1 MIKVKTFGQVLKIFE
16 TQKELH
22 QLDEEVNKFL
32 HENNIAK
39 VVSVSDAVL
48 TTTEGAT
55 QGVIR
60 VVTYEQ

>member
-1 MIKVKTFGQVLKIFE
+1 MVKVKTFGQALKIFE

-22 QLDEEVNKFL
+22 ALDEEVNKFIQD
-32 HENNIAK
+32 NKVAR

-48 TTTEGAT
+48 TDENGAT

-60 VVTYEQ
+60 VLAYE

>member
-16 TQKELH
+16 THKELH
-22 QLDEEVNKFL
+22 ELDETVNRF
-32 HENNIAK
+32 IADNKVTK

-48 TTTEGAT
+48 TGVEGET

-60 VVTYEQ
+60 VLTYEE

>member
-1 MIKVKTFGQVLKIFE
+1 MVKVKTFGQALKIFE

-22 QLDEEVNKFL
+22 TLDEEVNKFIQD
-32 HENNIAK
+32 NKVAR

-48 TTTEGAT
+48 TDENGAT

-60 VVTYEQ
+60 VLAYE